1 MPLSDFPPELL
12 LKIATHLDAA
22 GRNALVCTNRGV
34 HNLLNEGLYYWD
46 VTQPLSRSLI
56 WGAKNGVEGTIQW
69 AVGAAQKFNLIS
81 ESFHIALQI
90 AARRGHVPI
99 IELLLKVHGIDPNF
113 EGGQLRAAPLL
124 LAAEEG
130 HGAIV
135 ELLLAVDNI
144 DADVRHLRH
153 GLLDD
158 RDDYG
163 YRPDYG
169 YTPLMCACARGHIS
183 IVQQLL
189 ARTDVDVNA
198 RGRYYGTPL
207 IVACDKR
214 HLKIINLLLAKD
226 SIDINLTHGGK
237 TPFIV
242 AARMGLVEVLESL
255 FRRKN
260 FDPNIVTIFGRYAL
274 GDAAAR
280 GDVNVMKLLLRHP
293 KVDPNF
299 AGGSRSSLMLGA
311 LFPNVV
317 KLLLEQQGID
327 VNYEKGDYLGTALM
341 KTAAYNCV
349 ESAKL
354 LLERDDIKVNIPN
367 SSCGRTALHWAST
380 TTKERRH

>member
-1 MPLSDFPPELL
+1 
-12 LKIATHLDAA
+12 
-22 GRNALVCTNRGV
+22 
-34 HNLLNEGLYYWD
+34 
-46 VTQPLSRSLI
+46 
-56 WGAKNGVEGTIQW
+56 
-69 AVGAAQKFNLIS
+69 
-81 ESFHIALQI
+81 
-90 AARRGHVPI
+90 
-99 IELLLKVHGIDPNF
+99 
-113 EGGQLRAAPLL
+113 
-124 LAAEEG
+124 
-130 HGAIV
+130 
-135 ELLLAVDNI
+135 
-144 DADVRHLRH
+144 
-153 GLLDD
+153 
-158 RDDYG
+158 
-163 YRPDYG
+163 
-169 YTPLMCACARGHIS
+169 MCACARGHIS

-280 GDVNVMKLLLRHP
+280 GDVNVMKLLLRQP

-349 ESAKL
+349 EFAKL
-354 LLERDDIKVNIPN
+354 LLERDDIKVNVLN
-367 SSCGRTALHWAST
+367 SYCGWTALHWASKGESLEVMDLLLKRDDIDVNPT
-380 TTKERRH
+380 NFDGETPLALACLAQCTYPSIPIIRSLLSHRNVYDNSILANFIKCRHKMDSRYADEIESLLRNKEWTEK